1 MNDVAEFSRP
11 QIADEI
17 DLKGIEVSFE
27 ADEPERKALAA
38 RFELQSLE
46 HLSAVLSVIRSDK
59 TGEVEVRGSLSASYS
74 QKCVVTLAPVALL
87 VEEPIEAL
95 FGDGCDEEIKAE
107 IDVSRPNAPE
117 PIIDNII
124 DLGELVAQQFA
135 VSIDPYP
142 RAPGAEIPIDGI
154 TFGQKIDQGGEN
166 HPFAALRRLK

>member
-27 ADEPERKALAA
+27 ADEAERKALAA

-95 FGDGCDEEIKAE
+95 F
-107 IDVSRPNAPE
+107 
-117 PIIDNII
+117 
-124 DLGELVAQQFA
+124 
-135 VSIDPYP
+135 
-142 RAPGAEIPIDGI
+142 
-154 TFGQKIDQGGEN
+154 QKLEKG
-166 HPFAALRRLK
+166 